1 MVPVLV
7 RSLREHAGAMS
18 ATCKVH
24 LLGHCVAGDEHRS
37 AELLMFDNTMFSVGL
52 QSLDCLALV
61 FSACATVFWPT
72 YHYGREPTNLR

>member
-1 MVPVLV
+1 MLV
-7 RSLREHAGAMS
+7 QCL

-61 FSACATVFWPT
+61 FSACAAVFWPT